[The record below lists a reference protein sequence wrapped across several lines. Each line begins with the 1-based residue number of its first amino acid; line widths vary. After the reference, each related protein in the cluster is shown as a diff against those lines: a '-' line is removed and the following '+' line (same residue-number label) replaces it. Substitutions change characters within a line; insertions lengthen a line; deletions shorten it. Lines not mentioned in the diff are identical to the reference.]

1 MESNVK
7 IKKTLFYTFAKF
19 SELTYQMKFQL
30 NKLYGNYQ
38 HTRWNTA
45 VIDWIDGDYYR
56 NSANEAI
63 KAANLP
69 WESIHVEPHVTTI
82 N

>member
-19 SELTYQMKFQL
+19 SGLTYQMKFQL

-56 NSANEAI
+56 NSVNEAI

-69 WESIHVEPHVTTI
+69 WESIHV
-82 N
+82 